1 LLQILGTFSQSNLGL
16 SFMSYAC
23 TKTHASEVVSPLE
36 ISTSA
41 PSVNVP
47 DVVDVLPPSLANQLS
62 TSSDEKA
69 VEKPLAGALD
79 DVQSLDPI
87 SFPNQPRK
95 GSYSIPATIQ
105 NVRHILTSYGV
116 VARYNVIKKKV
127 HTTLPGIQG
136 TTDNAD
142 SVALT
147 HICSLAALN
156 GLSPGYV
163 PSYVEV
169 IADSAAFNPV
179 ADWIN
184 SKPWDGEDR
193 LPSLCNTL
201 TIREDFPPFLRDIL
215 VRRWLLSAVAAA
227 LMTQGFRARGVLTFQ
242 GPQGIGKTAWVMSLV
257 SDPLLRD
264 MLVKVDHHL
273 DANNKDSILT
283 AVSHWIVEI
292 GELDSSFKK
301 DIARL
306 KGFLTSD
313 QDKLRRPYG
322 RTDAEYARRTVFCA
336 TVNESNF
343 LVDMT
348 GNTRWWTIP
357 VTAINFKHTI
367 DMQQVFAQ
375 LAVEFR
381 EGNAQWWLN
390 KPEEDLLEVH
400 NRDHQNVSVIREG
413 MLDHIDFEMAKH
425 PGMPAMTPTE
435 ILKLIGFDKPSNPQ
449 CKECGGILRQ
459 MLGEPKKIKG
469 INKWRVPLKRTS
481 TYLLNKISV
490 NDSDD
495 DY

>member
-1 LLQILGTFSQSNLGL
+1 LLQIWGIFFHSSQGLFLMSNL
-16 SFMSYAC
+16 S
-23 TKTHASEVVSPLE
+23 TKTHTSEVVAVLDA
-36 ISTSA
+36 STST
-41 PSVNVP
+41 PSVSVLD
-47 DVVDVLPPSLANQLS
+47 DVSVLPQSLANQES
-62 TSSDEKA
+62 TSRDENA
-69 VEKPLAGALD
+69 VEKPQVGTLD
-79 DVQSLDPI
+79 DVQPLDPI
-87 SFPNQPRK
+87 SFPNPPRP
-95 GSYSIPATIQ
+95 GSYSLPATIQ

-127 HTTLPGIQG
+127 HTTLPGSQG

-147 HICSLAALN
+147 HISSLAALN
-156 GLSPGYV
+156 GLSPGCV

-193 LPSLCNTL
+193 LPSVCNTL
-201 TIREDFPPFLRDIL
+201 TTREDFPPYLRDIL

-264 MLVKVDHHL
+264 MLVKVDHHM
-273 DANNKDSILT
+273 DGNNKDSILT

-322 RTDAEYARRTVFCA
+322 RTDAEYPRRTVFCA

-357 VTAINFKHTI
+357 VTAINFKHSI

-375 LAVEFR
+375 LAVEFS
-381 EGNAQWWLN
+381 EENAQWWLS
-390 KPEEDLLEVH
+390 KPEEDLLEFH
-400 NRDHQNVSVIREG
+400 NRDHRNASVIRE
-413 MLDHIDFEMAKH
+413 MLMDILDMEQKDRS
-425 PGMPAMTPTE
+425 GSPAMTPTE
-435 ILKLIGFDKPSNPQ
+435 VLKLIGFDKPTNPQ
-449 CKECGGILRQ
+449 CKECGGILREL
-459 MLGEPKKIKG
+459 LGEPKKIHG
-469 INKWRVPLKRTS
+469 TYKWRVPLKHKS
-481 TYLLNKISV
+481 TLLLPKVSV